1 MNMTSLIDVTFLL
14 LIYFMVSM
22 VIAKPEDRLNPTIRT
37 QDASASG
44 SEADFQPQIVEVILV
59 SGIPTYRLGQHDL
72 VEDVVH
78 PLPRK
83 VADYGGGAVLGQR
96 FALLLLDLLDLGSEP
111 DPRHHQRRTA
121 APQLL
126 RLRGTPDLHKVQTR
140 VCLLDRGQPQ

>member
-72 VEDVVH
+72 ATPQMLLEKLRG
-78 PLPRK
+78 LPT
-83 VADYGGGAVLGQR
+83 
-96 FALLLLDLLDLGSEP
+96 DLGVFIRGGDGVSVGF
-111 DPRHHQRRTA
+111 TMA
-121 APQLL
+121 AIQAARDAGFEQVTYVPIE
-126 RLRGTPDLHKVQTR
+126 
-140 VCLLDRGQPQ
+140 